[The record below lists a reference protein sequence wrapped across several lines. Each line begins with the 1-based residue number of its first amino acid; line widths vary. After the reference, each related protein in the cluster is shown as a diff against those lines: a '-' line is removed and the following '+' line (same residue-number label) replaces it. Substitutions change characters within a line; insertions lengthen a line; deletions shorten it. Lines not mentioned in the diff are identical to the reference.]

1 MKNKSYFFRKQ
12 NGSIKYAKNN
22 KETSFQTSRC
32 WSGYLSTHTAML
44 DSLGYRKLISKALLA
59 HTIAG
64 LCAGIIA
71 HWTFVLVGLIL

>member
-1 MKNKSYFFRKQ
+1 
-12 NGSIKYAKNN
+12 
-22 KETSFQTSRC
+22 
-32 WSGYLSTHTAML
+32 ML

>member
-1 MKNKSYFFRKQ
+1 M
-12 NGSIKYAKNN
+12 
-22 KETSFQTSRC
+22 C

-44 DSLGYRKLISKALLA
+44 DSLGYRKCIGKAIGA

-71 HWTFVLVGLIL
+71 HFSWLLVALL